1 MIDEPATIPPGL
13 KVELSRSKVL
23 PGCSAEAD
31 RWMQMLNDRVEECV
45 ATLDRERMALEIAFR
60 LEENGEEYLYWVS
73 IYGAGGEGLDT
84 SIPIDH
90 DHEQM
95 ARRAKEPGW
104 VEAVPQFLL
113 LPAPVR
119 EAIEEWALRDQ

>member
-1 MIDEPATIPPGL
+1 MIEEPATIPSGL

-23 PGCSAEAD
+23 PGRSGEAD
-31 RWMQMLNDRVEECV
+31 EWMQMLNDRVDECV

-60 LEENGEEYLYWVS
+60 LEEDGVEYLYWVS
-73 IYGAGGEGLDT
+73 IYGVGGEGLDV
-84 SIPIDH
+84 SIPIDR
-90 DHEQM
+90 DHELM

-113 LPAPVR
+113 LPQSVR
-119 EAIEEWALRDQ
+119 DAIEAWSLRG

>member
-1 MIDEPATIPPGL
+1 VIEEPATIPPGL

-23 PGCSAEAD
+23 PGRSGEAD
-31 RWMQMLNDRVEECV
+31 EWMQMLNDRVDECV

-60 LEENGEEYLYWVS
+60 LEEDGVEYLYWVS
-73 IYGAGGEGLDT
+73 IYGVGGEGLDV
-84 SIPIDH
+84 SIPIDR
-90 DHEQM
+90 DHELM

-113 LPAPVR
+113 LPQSVR
-119 EAIEEWALRDQ
+119 DAIEAWSLRG

>member
-1 MIDEPATIPPGL
+1 MIEDPATIPPRL
-13 KVELSRSKVL
+13 KVELSRSRVL
-23 PGCSAEAD
+23 PGRSEEAD
-31 RWMQMLNDRVEECV
+31 RWMQMLNDRVDECV

-60 LEENGEEYLYWVS
+60 LEEDGVEYLYWVS
-73 IYGAGGEGLDT
+73 IYGAGGEGLDV

-113 LPAPVR
+113 LPQPVR
-119 EAIEEWALRDQ
+119 DAIEAWSLRD